1 MYRLCLK
8 YFSYVL
14 VIYVLSFIID
24 SIYIHNELS
33 IFILSFVLLLV
44 NMIIKPLLLLI
55 TLPFSLITFGLFSLI
70 VNAWTIM
77 LADFFVP
84 TFELNGFFNA
94 LIAAVCIVILNH
106 TIFKPKRKDKIIY
119 VNL

>member
-8 YFSYVL
+8 YLSYVL
-14 VIYVLSFIID
+14 TIYVLSFIID
-24 SIYIHNELS
+24 SIIIDSELS
-33 IFILSFVLLLV
+33 ILILGLVLLFV
-44 NMIIKPLLLLI
+44 NMIIKTLLLII

-84 TFELNGFFNA
+84 TIELNGFLNA
-94 LIAAVCIVILNH
+94 LIAAICIVILNH
-106 TIFKPKRKDKIIY
+106 TIFKPKRKDKIIC